1 MDAKALVVSVERA
14 AALDMVDVARV
25 LADREPMWCSETFE
39 IADGHAVLLGPGLYV
54 NRVLAAGLEADVND
68 VQLDLLQERSR
79 AVGVPPAL
87 EVNEHTSPS
96 VAPLLAAHGFRAG
109 RATAWMFRSLDGD
122 LAPCHRSVEVEVV
135 DAESLA
141 AWQAATAIGWGHLD
155 VSARGASDAFAAA
168 AFEVQSPG
176 LLLAR
181 SANDGRILGCA
192 SLSLRD
198 DLATLGAMSTLPD
211 ERGKGVQAALIA
223 ARLRLAAD
231 AGFKLA
237 ATSVAPGS
245 GSQRNLARHGFVPS
259 HTNTTWEL

>member
-14 AALDMVDVARV
+14 AALDMVGVARV
-25 LADREPMWCSETFE
+25 LADREPVWGSETLE
-39 IADGHAVLLGPGLYV
+39 IADGHAVLFGPGLYV
-54 NRVLAAGLEADVND
+54 NRALASGLESEVND
-68 VQLDLLQERSR
+68 VELKLLQERSR
-79 AVGVPPAL
+79 AVGVPPAF

-96 VAPLLAAHGFRAG
+96 VVPLLAAHGFQAG
-109 RATAWMFRSLDGD
+109 RPTAWMLRSLGSDLPRSDG
-122 LAPCHRSVEVEVV
+122 SVEVEVV
-135 DAESLA
+135 DAESLT

-181 SANDGRILGCA
+181 SANDGRVLGCA

-198 DLATLGAMSTLPD
+198 DLAILGGMSTFPH
-211 ERGKGVQAALIA
+211 ERGRGVQGALIA

-231 AGFKLA
+231 AGFTRA
-237 ATSVAPGS
+237 ATQVAPGS